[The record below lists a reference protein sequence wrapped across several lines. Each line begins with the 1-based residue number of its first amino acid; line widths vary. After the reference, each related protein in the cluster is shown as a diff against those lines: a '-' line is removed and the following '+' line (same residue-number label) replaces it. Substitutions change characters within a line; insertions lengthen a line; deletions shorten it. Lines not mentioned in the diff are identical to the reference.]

1 MYKPFLYQY
10 AVWATFG
17 SAAIHLLWTKNEYR
31 EYKEKMDLKILK
43 LEELIERLKR
53 GENIDDAE
61 RSQKSNIV
69 RQTITTQPKA
79 KFTHIQK
86 EEKPKTIVWL

>member
-31 EYKEKMDLKILK
+31 EYKEKMDFKVSK
-43 LEELIERLKR
+43 LEDMIERLKR

-61 RSQKSNIV
+61 QSQKSSIV
-69 RQTITTQPKA
+69 RKKITTQPNVKS
-79 KFTHIQK
+79 KYIQK